1 MYEFLAFSTI
11 KGNPCSIS
19 TVWGN
24 SYLKN
29 LKILKMQLTKKT
41 KLLIQELTFNSTPAG
56 TTIGLN
62 DKEWGQMG
70 VTIIAGTD
78 GCIIEAPA
86 ATA

>member
-1 MYEFLAFSTI
+1 
-11 KGNPCSIS
+11 
-19 TVWGN
+19 
-24 SYLKN
+24 
-29 LKILKMQLTKKT
+29 MQLTKKA

>member
-1 MYEFLAFSTI
+1 MQYFDCLGKQLSE
-11 KGNPCSIS
+11 KKRKKKK
-19 TVWGN
+19 
-24 SYLKN
+24 LKE
-29 LKILKMQLTKKT
+29 QLTKKNE
-41 KLLIQELTFNSTPAG
+41 LLIQELTFNSTPAG

>member
-1 MYEFLAFSTI
+1 M
-11 KGNPCSIS
+11 C
-19 TVWGN
+19 
-24 SYLKN
+24 
-29 LKILKMQLTKKT
+29 KID
-41 KLLIQELTFNSTPAG
+41 LTFNSTPAG

-86 ATA
+86 ATAYAVLPVGVETIKPSPKI